1 MGDQRSLGEESQIP
15 KVDRSYQKKKR
26 WPEYVAP
33 VSGDFLD
40 QTWALILQVV
50 ATASI
55 CLATKLEG
63 ANSEA
68 AIAVRLLCIM
78 LSFAA
83 VRLIINGLA
92 GLALG
97 AKEAENNEEDSS
109 LGVAV
114 KCSCASDS

>member
-1 MGDQRSLGEESQIP
+1 MHRQLTQSHKDIVSIA
-15 KVDRSYQKKKR
+15 VD
-26 WPEYVAP
+26 
-33 VSGDFLD
+33 
-40 QTWALILQVV
+40 
-50 ATASI
+50 ASNLCI